1 MKIIGINGS
10 PRGEN
15 SQTKR
20 LIDAVL
26 NGAQETGA
34 EVETINLINYDF
46 KFRNACSIC
55 LQQEKCIY
63 PDDFPRVYA
72 KIKEADGIVLG
83 SPVYIDL
90 VTAQMK
96 MLIDRM
102 ADGIQCQS
110 LYGKY
115 GCAVATS
122 GDHAE
127 GSVVTYLNH
136 VLQMLGA
143 NPVGGVGVALGKDSH
158 TITKA
163 EGEARELGKTLALS
177 IQTQQKDP
185 ALEAFHQRYRKK
197 FEDILSGERPEWPLD
212 YDYWVKQAWLW

>member
-10 PRGEN
+10 PRGEH

-26 NGAQETGA
+26 SGAQESGA
-34 EVETINLINYDF
+34 EIEVINLIDYDF
-46 KFRNACSIC
+46 KFRNVCSIC
-55 LQQEKCIY
+55 LQEEKCVY
-63 PDDFPRVYA
+63 LDDFPRVYT
-72 KIKEADGIVLG
+72 KIREADGIVLG

-127 GSVVTYLNH
+127 GAVVTYLNH
-136 VLQMLGA
+136 FLQMLGA
-143 NPVGGVGVALGKDSH
+143 SPVGGVSAALGKDSDA
-158 TITKA
+158 ITKA
-163 EGEARELGKTLALS
+163 EGKAHELGKTLVSS
-177 IQTQQKDP
+177 IQNKQKTP
-185 ALEAFHQRYRKK
+185 ALEAFHQRYQEK
-197 FEDILSGERPEWPLD
+197 FKDIISGEKPEWPMD
-212 YDYWVKQAWLW
+212 YDYWVKQAWIW